1 MRLNVSEMMQIWA
14 ISFDLPGPDAVF
26 LLIKVPAPPLKG
38 RDATENREW
47 EKDRWWQASAS
58 R

>member
-1 MRLNVSEMMQIWA
+1 MMQIRA

-26 LLIKVPAPPLKG
+26 LLTKVPAPPLKG
-38 RDATENREW
+38 RDVTENREW

>member
-26 LLIKVPAPPLKG
+26 LLVKVPAPPPKG

-47 EKDRWWQASAS
+47 EKDR
-58 R
+58 